1 MVVQNSII
9 HKSQAV
15 EKIQE
20 SISWW
25 MNKCGIHLYDTILL
39 NHKGEWSTDTSY
51 NVDKPWKY
59 A

>member
-1 MVVQNSII
+1 MVVQNSVI

-20 SISWW
+20 PISWW
-25 MNKCGIHLYDTILL
+25 MNKCGIQLYDTILL
-39 NHKGEWSTDTSY
+39 NHKGEWSTDISY
-51 NVDKPWKY
+51 NMDKPWKY